1 MELTSVD
8 RIFIKTIND
17 RLFNKVIKL
26 FKRYKEFET
35 RDVFTIYLTIKEL
48 HYIVSLVYCKRSLHD
63 KIYLEG
69 NDFFMCDVYRDVYG
83 PDFVKLFKKAYPM
96 NPSSN
101 SVYNMIDIL
110 KPAQYITF
118 FSESLRDIYN
128 KLWYSRYEDD
138 MNSTSVAVG
147 SPNRMLPSI
156 YDSLLVPKRNF
167 GIKSDNKIVNAY
179 FQTYSVIENLYLKD
193 FNKWHIETP
202 YD

>member
-17 RLFNKVIKL
+17 RLFHKFIKL
-26 FKRYKEFET
+26 FESYEEFKT
-35 RDVFTIYLTIKEL
+35 RDVFTIYLTLQEL
-48 HYIVSLVYCKRSLHD
+48 KYIVSLVYCKRSLHD

-83 PDFVKLFKKAYPM
+83 PDFVKPFKKAYPM
-96 NPSSN
+96 NSSSN

-110 KPAQYITF
+110 KPAPYITF
-118 FSESLRDIYN
+118 CSESLNDIYN
-128 KLWYSRYEDD
+128 RLWYSRYEGEI
-138 MNSTSVAVG
+138 NSTSVAVG
-147 SPNRMLPSI
+147 RFSSMLPSI
-156 YDSLLVPKRNF
+156 YEALLIPKRNF
-167 GIKSDNKIVNAY
+167 GIRSDNKIINGY
-179 FQTYSVIENLYLKD
+179 LQTYSVIEKLYLKD

>member
-26 FKRYKEFET
+26 FESYKEFKT

-48 HYIVSLVYCKRSLHD
+48 HYIVSLLYCKCSLYD
-63 KIYLEG
+63 KIYLKG

-83 PDFVKLFKKAYPM
+83 PDFVELFKKDYPM
-96 NPSSN
+96 NSSSN

-110 KPAQYITF
+110 KPAPYITF
-118 FSESLRDIYN
+118 CSDSLRDIYN
-128 KLWYSRYEDD
+128 RLWYSRYEGEI
-138 MNSTSVAVG
+138 NSISVTVCG
-147 SPNRMLPSI
+147 SILPSI
-156 YDSLLVPKRNF
+156 YESLLIPKCNF
-167 GIKSDNKIVNAY
+167 GVRSDNKIVNGY
-179 FQTYSVIENLYLKD
+179 LQTYSVIEKLYLKD